1 MRSESHGSARLATC
15 SPSARAA
22 HHDRDHQ
29 THFPAASW
37 RTGVPRRPT
46 IDHTPMALFRPPPR
60 RLELPEDAYA
70 DVPSCWLSRRRWIA
84 LNMALYDQLYT
95 ELRATLRAPSVSR
108 NTYQAWAIAESRC
121 ADIATGRD
129 CRPSVRHLSQR
140 ILRHPRTVKRCR
152 ELARLLDTRQVVF
165 RGRQRTKIE
174 RLESWERFDRSR
186 GWTAVAAL
194 IDSPA
199 HAHLVDNPT
208 LELLLQQGFVTPLP
222 HRGGSLSLS
231 PPSSV
236 TSHQNGREGSAPRH
250 KDTGRQPRKPRNYD
264 QKALLLAARI
274 RSDARFPLWVRRLGI
289 QGLAAVLTK
298 RARAGWQADDVHAAL
313 DDVWKSGKKVFD
325 RPRDP
330 YAYLGWLLGHTP
342 VDEPPALYDRA
353 REAMLEMERR
363 ARIQK
368 EAQQRPAEPLAAA
381 PAAPNSPG
389 RLAAMAFAAAAGQK
403 SISSG
408 ATRRVGER
416 AAQQE
421 VARLA
426 RDSG

>member
-1 MRSESHGSARLATC
+1 
-15 SPSARAA
+15 
-22 HHDRDHQ
+22 
-29 THFPAASW
+29 
-37 RTGVPRRPT
+37 
-46 IDHTPMALFRPPPR
+46 
-60 RLELPEDAYA
+60 
-70 DVPSCWLSRRRWIA
+70 
-84 LNMALYDQLYT
+84 MALYDLLYT

-108 NTYQAWAIAESRC
+108 NTYQAWVLAESRC
-121 ADIATGRD
+121 ADIVTGRD
-129 CRPSVRHLSQR
+129 CRPSVRHLSER
-140 ILRHPRTVKRCR
+140 IARHPRTVKRCR

-165 RGRQRTKIE
+165 RGRKRTKLE
-174 RLESWERFDRSR
+174 RLDSWSRGDRAR

-199 HAHLVDNPT
+199 YAHLVDNST
-208 LELLLQQGFVTPLP
+208 LEILLQQGFVTPLP
-222 HRGGSLSLS
+222 RSGGSLSLS

-250 KDTGRQPRKPRNYD
+250 KDTGRKPRKPRNYD

-274 RSDARFPLWVRRLGI
+274 RSDARFPLWVRRLGV
-289 QGLAAVLTK
+289 QGLAAVVTK

-368 EAQQRPAEPLAAA
+368 EAQQRRAEALAAT
-381 PAAPNSPG
+381 PAGPDSPG
-389 RLAAMAFAAAAGQK
+389 WAAARAVAAAAGQK
-403 SISSG
+403 AISSG
-408 ATRRVGER
+408 AVRRAGVRR
-416 AAQQE
+416 AEQE
-421 VARLA
+421 LA
-426 RDSG
+426 RARQTSSKR